1 MAVERKYHYQP
12 YQELLKR
19 MELFSRK
26 RIRISNKII
35 CKDKEEINE
44 DRRTFA
50 QQMDYDMN
58 NVIFLDEV
66 SFCINDHQRYGY
78 GFTGEDILIEWKHK
92 QNKKRLTTIAAIS
105 NSGIIAKTTVTGS
118 VNRNVYK
125 DFLEENL
132 ELFKNKIVIPR
143 KRYNARCHHA
153 IIVKEFAE
161 RYAYDNDIHLKFNPP
176 YSPEFNPKRLREISF
191 Q

>member
-1 MAVERKYHYQP
+1 MLNRILAVPFTIFIFMAVERKYHYQP

-66 SFCINDHQRYGY
+66 SYARKRGINDHQRYGY

-105 NSGIIAKTTVTGS
+105 NIGIIAKTTVTGLVTPS
-118 VNRNVYK
+118 H
-125 DFLEENL
+125 
-132 ELFKNKIVIPR
+132 I
-143 KRYNARCHHA
+143 
-153 IIVKEFAE
+153 
-161 RYAYDNDIHLKFNPP
+161 
-176 YSPEFNPKRLREISF
+176 
-191 Q
+191 